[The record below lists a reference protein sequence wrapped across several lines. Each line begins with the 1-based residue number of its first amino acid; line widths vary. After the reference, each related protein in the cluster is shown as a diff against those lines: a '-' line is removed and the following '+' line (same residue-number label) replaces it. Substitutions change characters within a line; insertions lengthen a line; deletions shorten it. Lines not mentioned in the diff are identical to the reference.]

1 MKQLLLKGFEGKVW
15 EMGIR
20 HQTLALLTSP
30 LVPEEEGPPHS
41 FCVLFHSYLRPMA
54 LSSFKILAFGVSSP
68 LAQPD
73 RAMRSPSLQSS
84 YA

>member
-1 MKQLLLKGFEGKVW
+1 MKKLLLKGFEGKVW

-20 HQTLALLTSP
+20 HQTLVLLTSP
-30 LVPEEEGPPHS
+30 LIPVEEGPPHA

-54 LSSFKILAFGVSSP
+54 LSSFKTSVIGVSSP
-68 LAQPD
+68 LAQAD